1 MEKYDVHCH
10 ASLRRQA
17 RTPNLRN
24 PQDCY
29 LDEAEEVL
37 AHLHSQGI
45 RKALVMS
52 SGQSDPDTGN
62 SACRRMAQAHPG
74 ELGWMC
80 NIDPDIDPAE
90 VESCLAACKA
100 RGAVGVGE
108 LAVNEWINSPRIT
121 AVFEAA
127 ERLGL
132 PVTFHMSPEPGFNY
146 GICDRPG
153 LPLLEQALQKHPN
166 LILVGHSQPFWLEIS
181 GDCPRSGNAARNAM
195 GRGPVTPGGR
205 VPALFARCP
214 NLYGD
219 LSAFSWSCAILRD
232 EAFGLAF
239 LEQYQ
244 DRLLFGTDTLNR
256 HQTFPLGQFLDQA
269 AADGRLSQAAY
280 QKICRDNARRIYK
293 I

>member
-1 MEKYDVHCH
+1 MEKIDVHCH
-10 ASLRRQA
+10 ASLRRQE
-17 RTPNLRN
+17 RQSSLRN

-29 LDEAEEVL
+29 LAEADEVL
-37 AHLHSQGI
+37 AHLHSQDI
-45 RKALVMS
+45 RRALVMS

-62 SACRRMAQAHPG
+62 AACRQMAQAHPG

-80 NIDPDIDPAE
+80 NIDPDIAPSE
-90 VESCLAACKA
+90 VESCLAACRA
-100 RGAVGVGE
+100 QGAAGVGE
-108 LAVNEWINSPRIT
+108 LTINEWMDSPRLS
-121 AVFEAA
+121 AVFEAT
-127 ERLGL
+127 EQLGL

-153 LPLLEQALQKHPN
+153 LPLLEQTLQRYPR
-166 LILVGHSQPFWLEIS
+166 LILVGHSQLFWLEIS
-181 GDCPRSGNAARNAM
+181 GDCPRSGNEARNAM

-205 VPALFARCP
+205 VPSLFARYP

-219 LSAFSWSCAILRD
+219 LSAFSGSCAILRD
-232 EAFGLAF
+232 ETFGLAF

-269 AADGRLSQAAY
+269 VADGRLSRAAY
-280 QKICRDNARRIYK
+280 QKICRANARRIFK